1 MCNSGVE
8 QQEEDEESEYSYEY
22 CTDSEYE
29 YEEESK
35 AEVSECI
42 KIVVP
47 PPPLTSPPPPPPSVI
62 QQNICEDKHKVE
74 DDADEEEAEV
84 EVNDEEFKKHRE
96 QLEKFKPKLPDYVTT
111 PEPCA
116 FSDDPSRW
124 IAWMEEEVNK
134 EKERRFRELQ
144 AAQEEEERKEKEIR
158 EEEEKIER
166 KKREEEERLIREE
179 EEQKRR
185 EEEEEERL
193 KRERQLEE
201 ERLSREMKEAEEE
214 LEKAA
219 REEEKRLKELR
230 EKEILDA
237 SLAASAVISNLKKE
251 NADAGEAEVDEDES
265 EWEYESEE
273 EKVEEEGREGDKNTD
288 LAEKAHSGENLID
301 SSGNELAK
309 GISEG
314 GESEDANDN
323 VAVKD
328 GDGEERGDINKDN
341 GEDVV
346 ESAEQNRFVAKA
358 ATHGQK
364 SAVRENPTDN
374 PKLDGSLDA
383 ETQRKLDFVRRKK
396 AEARSQT
403 ESSEGL
409 QQLGKRRDDPI
420 DCLDEATRSKLEFIR
435 QKKASAP
442 ACPSNGTDAAD
453 GRPNGLP
460 RQQSC
465 PEKRSRPSSIVSGGS
480 ESLDDMLARI
490 KTLRAERKQILQD
503 MSAIKNAFDGPSV
516 KEESGDDGID
526 SAGDSTPILEQGAP
540 FQQGQQGPSAA
551 SLSRQGR
558 RSIDSGIGSK
568 SMSSNADGS
577 PTAELESIHEGSE
590 SHGGR
595 KKIAREERGEVV
607 GEGETF
613 FCFICGENL
622 GRLSKGAVMHMG
634 LDDGEPVCPDALYL
648 TDESKDKIKN
658 IASTKMFTHEA
669 KYKLLETVD
678 LEIYDIDYGIPAED
692 VMDKVD
698 AFLMDVEK
706 QKQLDKEKF
715 DAMRSG
721 AIDEI
726 LMEEFKDILDP
737 GSSSLEDME
746 TDDAPV
752 TPRPKFQFSAATQAL
767 LDGKKAP
774 PPPPRSSSNQT
785 VATPSPPSTPPHNSE
800 TSSSSAPPPPPP
812 PPSTSEEAPSITS
825 SIPAPPPALSGVL
838 NSIKSGQ
845 IPVLK
850 HAETHDSSELGVGT
864 VIHKHIAPRAF
875 TKDMRCLVK
884 DIRGDEHKKR
894 LKKVKTVDKSRPFI
908 PDDME
913 IYFYG
918 GNNSDKKA
926 PPPPLSKQ
934 PVNSSK
940 KRGSV
945 KEGG

>member
-8 QQEEDEESEYSYEY
+8 QEEEDEESEYSYEY

-47 PPPLTSPPPPPPSVI
+47 PPPIASPPPPPPTVI
-62 QQNICEDKHKVE
+62 QKNICEE
-74 DDADEEEAEV
+74 DECGVANDADEDPGEA

-111 PEPCA
+111 AEPCA

-124 IAWMEEEVNK
+124 IAWMEEEVTK
-134 EKERRFRELQ
+134 EKERRFSELQ
-144 AAQEEEERKEKEIR
+144 TAQEEEERKEKEIR
-158 EEEEKIER
+158 DEEERIEKR
-166 KKREEEERLIREE
+166 QEEERLIREE
-179 EEQKRR
+179 EERR
-185 EEEEEERL
+185 DQEERERVERDRQLEEEERL
-193 KRERQLEE
+193 A
-201 ERLSREMKEAEEE
+201 REMREAEEE

-219 REEEKRLKELR
+219 AEEEKRLKELR
-230 EKEILDA
+230 EKEISDA
-237 SLAASAVISNLKKE
+237 SLASAAVISNFKKE
-251 NADAGEAEVDEDES
+251 DAQTGEAEVDEDES
-265 EWEYESEE
+265 EWEYESEDE
-273 EKVEEEGREGDKNTD
+273 DEGGEGEKEGDKNTN

-301 SSGNELAK
+301 SSGNECAK
-309 GISEG
+309 GISE
-314 GESEDANDN
+314 SEDANVK
-323 VAVKD
+323 VAVKE
-328 GDGEERGDINKDN
+328 GDEEQEEGDINKDKE
-341 GEDVV
+341 EDVV
-346 ESAEQNRFVAKA
+346 ECVEQNGVAKA

-364 SAVRENPTDN
+364 SAGRENPTDN
-374 PKLDGSLDA
+374 PKLDGSLDP

-409 QQLGKRRDDPI
+409 QQPPAKRREDPI

-442 ACPSNGTDAAD
+442 ACQSNGTDAAAD

-465 PEKRSRPSSIVSGGS
+465 PEKRARPSSIVSGGS

-526 SAGDSTPILEQGAP
+526 SAGDSTPVLEHGAP
-540 FQQGQQGPSAA
+540 FQGHGPSAA

-595 KKIAREERGEVV
+595 KKIAREEREEV
-607 GEGETF
+607 GEDSF

-658 IASTKMFTHEA
+658 IASTKLFTHEA

-726 LMEEFKDILDP
+726 LMEEFKDILEP
-737 GSSSLEDME
+737 GSSSPEDME

-767 LDGKKAP
+767 LDGKKPP

-785 VATPSPPSTPPHNSE
+785 MSTPSPPSTPSHS
-800 TSSSSAPPPPPP
+800 TTTASGPPPPPP
-812 PPSTSEEAPSITS
+812 PPPGSSEEAPSIAS
-825 SIPAPPPALSGVL
+825 SIPPPPPALSGVL

-864 VIHKHIAPRAF
+864 VLHKHIAPRAF

-940 KRGSV
+940 KRGGSS
-945 KEGG
+945 KEGW

>member
-1 MCNSGVE
+1 MATMCNPGLD
-8 QQEEDEESEYSYEY
+8 QQEEEEEESEYSYEY

-29 YEEESK
+29 YEEEAQ
-35 AEVSECI
+35 AEVTESI

-47 PPPLTSPPPPPPSVI
+47 PPPLPSPPSPPPTTVI
-62 QQNICEDKHKVE
+62 QKSKSE
-74 DDADEEEAEV
+74 DDSGVAEDVVEPEV
-84 EVNDEEFKKHRE
+84 EVNDEEFRKHRE

-111 PEPCA
+111 AEPCA

-124 IAWMEEEVNK
+124 IGWMEDEVNK
-134 EKERRFRELQ
+134 EKERRVRELQ
-144 AAQEEEERKEKEIR
+144 AAQEEEERKENEIR
-158 EEEEKIER
+158 EEEERREKEKRDEEER
-166 KKREEEERLIREE
+166 LLREEEERLRGEREE
-179 EEQKRR
+179 QERLERARR
-185 EEEEEERL
+185 AEEER
-193 KRERQLEE
+193 QA
-201 ERLSREMKEAEEE
+201 REMREAEEE

-219 REEEKRLKELR
+219 AAEEERLRQLR
-230 EKEILDA
+230 EKE
-237 SLAASAVISNLKKE
+237 SPPVVSSSSCR
-251 NADAGEAEVDEDES
+251 GEETEGGDEEES
-265 EWEYESEE
+265 EWEYETESEAE
-273 EKVEEEGREGDKNTD
+273 EGDKNTD
-288 LAEKAHSGENLID
+288 LAEKAHSSENLID
-301 SSGNELAK
+301 SCGNEFAK
-309 GISEG
+309 SSGEV
-314 GESEDANDN
+314 GESEEANVDA
-323 VAVKD
+323 AVKKEGNVD
-328 GDGEERGDINKDN
+328 CDVNKGNNEEDV
-341 GEDVV
+341 VV
-346 ESAEQNRFVAKA
+346 ESAEQNEVVAKA
-358 ATHGQK
+358 TTHGQK
-364 SAVRENPTDN
+364 SAGRENPDN
-374 PKLDGSLDA
+374 PKLDGSLDP

-396 AEARSQT
+396 AEARGQT
-403 ESSEGL
+403 EGNEGL
-409 QQLGKRRDDPI
+409 QQQQKQRDDPM

-442 ACPSNGTDAAD
+442 ACQSNGTDAAD
-453 GRPNGLP
+453 GAGRPNGIL

-465 PEKRSRPSSIVSGGS
+465 PEKRARPSSIVSGGS

-516 KEESGDDGID
+516 KEEAGDDGID
-526 SAGDSTPILEQGAP
+526 SAGDSTPILENGAP
-540 FQQGQQGPSAA
+540 FQGQQGPSAA

-590 SHGGR
+590 SQGGGK
-595 KKIAREERGEVV
+595 KKIAREERETV
-607 GEGETF
+607 GQEDSY

-622 GRLSKGAVMHMG
+622 GRLSKGAVLHMG

-648 TDESKDKIKN
+648 TDESKEKIKN
-658 IASTKMFTHEA
+658 IASTKMFSHEA

-698 AFLMDVEK
+698 AFLIDVEK
-706 QKQLDKEKF
+706 QKQLDREKF

-737 GSSSLEDME
+737 SCTSPEDME
-746 TDDAPV
+746 TDDV
-752 TPRPKFQFSAATQAL
+752 VVSPRPKFQFSEATQAL
-767 LDGKKAP
+767 LDGKKP
-774 PPPPRSSSNQT
+774 PAPPPRSSSNQT
-785 VATPSPPSTPPHNSE
+785 MSTSSPPSTPSQSTP
-800 TSSSSAPPPPPP
+800 TSSAPPPPPPP
-812 PPSTSEEAPSITS
+812 PPSTSEETS
-825 SIPAPPPALSGVL
+825 SNRPATIPPPPPALSGVL

-908 PDDME
+908 PEDME

-940 KRGSV
+940 KRGAVSA
-945 KEGG
+945 EGW